1 MLVIKNVYKL
11 ITIILDDVLIPNVY
25 RILDVV
31 ESKTYYEFV
40 IVSVDDKKVVF
51 YVKLERSIDIRQGK
65 YKMISNDGLQDRDA
79 VGTVMYLSLDT
90 ISNVEKF
97 KNELYFIL

>member
-25 RILDVV
+25 RIIDVV

-40 IVSVDDKKVVF
+40 IVSEDDKKVVF
-51 YVKLERSIDIRQGK
+51 YVKLERNIDIRQGK
-65 YKMISNDGLQDRDA
+65 YKMISNDGLKDRDA

-97 KNELYFIL
+97 KNQLYFIL